1 MAETP
6 IILIKMNFRNLSQL
20 TLAAVLLS
28 TGLHAQDVKTSF
40 KFDFGTGKA
49 APGYTKVV
57 PGTVYTK
64 DTGYGFD
71 FGTNP
76 TGVDRGGKDLL
87 KADFVTSDKPFYFS
101 VKVPEGNYLV
111 TLTLGDQKGSSLTT
125 VKAESRRLMLENAKT
140 ATGKFIT
147 KTFVV
152 SIKDRNIDATTQV
165 KLKPRELPKYDWDEK
180 LTLEFDLQTAVDG
193 VEIKKVDDQV
203 VLYLAGNSTVVNQ
216 DAEPWASWG
225 QMIPMYFKPGLAVCN
240 QAESGYALNSFI
252 GDRRLAKILS
262 TIKPGDYVFVEFGHN
277 DEKEKGAEAGAYKG
291 YTERLHTFAKE
302 IKAKGGNMV
311 IVTPTARRSF
321 NPDGTMVN
329 THGDYPDA
337 ARKVAQEE
345 NLPLID
351 LTALST
357 KLFQTMGEE
366 GTKKAFEVNPTT
378 GAIDN
383 THFQPYGAY
392 ELAKI
397 IVQGIKDDKLS
408 IAKFLYDTP
417 TFNPTHPDPV
427 DKFTWPPSPKYD
439 PVKPEGN

>member
-1 MAETP
+1 
-6 IILIKMNFRNLSQL
+6 MNFRKLSKL
-20 TLAAVLLS
+20 TLTAVMLS

-49 APGYTKVV
+49 APGYTKVS
-57 PGTVYTK
+57 PSTVYTK
-64 DTGYGFD
+64 DMGYGFD
-71 FGTNP
+71 FGTTP
-76 TGVDRGGKDLL
+76 TAVDRGGKDLL
-87 KADFVTSDKPFYFS
+87 KTDFVTSDKPFYFS
-101 VKVPEGNYLV
+101 VKVPEGNYMV
-111 TLTLGDQKGSSLTT
+111 TLTLGDQDGSSLTT

-147 KTFVV
+147 KSFVV
-152 SIKDRNIDATTQV
+152 NIKDRNIDATTQV
-165 KLKPRELPKYDWDEK
+165 RLKPRELPKYDWDEK

-240 QAESGYALNSFI
+240 QAESGYALASFI

-277 DEKEKGAEAGAYKG
+277 DEKETGAMAGAYKG
-291 YTERLHTFAKE
+291 YTDRLHTFAKE

-321 NPDGTMVN
+321 NSDGTMVN

-366 GTKKAFEVNPTT
+366 GTKRAFEVNPAT

-397 IVQGIKDDKLS
+397 IVQGIKDNKLS
-408 IAKFLYDTP
+408 IAKFLYNTP
-417 TFNPTHPDPV
+417 MFDPTHPDPV

>member
-1 MAETP
+1 
-6 IILIKMNFRNLSQL
+6 MNFQHLTKT
-20 TLAAVLLS
+20 TLACLLLS
-28 TGLHAQDVKTSF
+28 TGLHAQDTKTSF
-40 KFDFGTGKA
+40 KFDFGPGKA
-49 APGYTKVV
+49 ATGYTKVL
-57 PGTVYTK
+57 PSAVYSK
-64 DTGYGFD
+64 ETGYGFD
-71 FGTNP
+71 FGTTP

-111 TLTLGDQKGSSLTT
+111 TLTLGDQKNSTLTT

-140 ATGKFIT
+140 EAGKFIT
-147 KTFVV
+147 KSFVV

-180 LTLEFDLQTAVDG
+180 LTLEFDLQSAVSG
-193 VEIKKVDDQV
+193 MEIKKVDDQV

-262 TIKPGDYVFVEFGHN
+262 TIKAGDYVFVEFGHN
-277 DEKEKGAEAGAYKG
+277 DEKETGAQAGAYKG
-291 YTERLHTFAKE
+291 YTDRLHTFAKE

-311 IVTPTARRSF
+311 IVTPTARRAF
-321 NPDGTMVN
+321 NPDGTMNN

-345 NLPLID
+345 NIPLID
-351 LTALST
+351 LTAISS
-357 KLFQTMGEE
+357 KMFQTMGEE
-366 GTKKAFEVNPTT
+366 GTKKAFEVNPQT

-397 IVQGIKDDKLS
+397 IVQGIKDQQLS
-408 IAKFLYDTP
+408 IAKFLIDTP
-417 TFNPTHPDPV
+417 PFDPTHPDPV
-427 DKFTWPPSPKYD
+427 DKFYWPPSPKYD

>member
-1 MAETP
+1 
-6 IILIKMNFRNLSQL
+6 MNFRNLSKL
-20 TLAAVLLS
+20 TLAAMVLS
-28 TGLHAQDVKTSF
+28 TGLYAQDVKTSF
-40 KFDFGTGKA
+40 KFDFGPGKA
-49 APGYTKVV
+49 APGYTKVL
-57 PGTVYTK
+57 PSTVYSK

-71 FGTNP
+71 FGTAP
-76 TGVDRGGKDLL
+76 SGVDRGGKDLL

-111 TLTLGDQKGSSLTT
+111 TLTLGDEKGSSLTT

-140 ATGKFIT
+140 EPGKFVT
-147 KTFVV
+147 KSFVV
-152 SIKDRNIDATTQV
+152 SIKDRNINATTQV

-180 LTLEFDLQTAVDG
+180 LTLEFDLQSAVDG

-203 VLYLAGNSTVVNQ
+203 TLFLAGNSTVVNQ

-240 QAESGYALNSFI
+240 QAESGYSLGSFI
-252 GDRRLAKILS
+252 GDRRFEKIL
-262 TIKPGDYVFVEFGHN
+262 TTMKAGDFVFVEFGHN
-277 DEKEKGAEAGAYKG
+277 DEKEKGPNDGPYKS
-291 YTERLHTFAKE
+291 YSERLHTFATEVK
-302 IKAKGGNMV
+302 KRNGTLV

-321 NPDGTMVN
+321 NADGTMNN

-337 ARKVAQEE
+337 ARQVAKQE
-345 NLPLID
+345 NVPLID
-351 LTALST
+351 LTALSS
-357 KLFQTMGEE
+357 KLFQTIGEE
-366 GTKKAFEVNPTT
+366 GTKRVFEANPQT

-397 IVQGIKDDKLS
+397 IVQAIKDQKLS
-408 IAKFLYDTP
+408 IAKFLIDTP
-417 TFNPTHPDPV
+417 PFDPTHPDPRDAYV
-427 DKFTWPPSPKYD
+427 WPPSPKYD

>member
-1 MAETP
+1 
-6 IILIKMNFRNLSQL
+6 MNFQSLSKII
-20 TLAAVLLS
+20 AACLLIS
-28 TGLHAQDVKTSF
+28 TGLHAQQAQTSF

-49 APGYTKVV
+49 AAGYTKVA
-57 PGTVYTK
+57 PTDVYSKT
-64 DTGYGFD
+64 TGYGFD
-71 FGTNP
+71 FGTTP
-76 TGVDRGGKDLL
+76 TAVDRGGKDLL

-111 TLTLGDQKGSSLTT
+111 TLTLGDQKNATTTT

-140 ATGKFIT
+140 AAGKFIT
-147 KTFVV
+147 RSFIV

-193 VEIKKVDDQV
+193 VEIKKMDDQV

-225 QMIPMYFKPGLAVCN
+225 QMIPKYFKPGLAVCN

-252 GDRRLAKILS
+252 SDRRLAKILS
-262 TIKPGDYVFVEFGHN
+262 TIKPGDFVFVEFGHN
-277 DEKEKGAEAGAYKG
+277 DEKETGPKAGAYNG

-311 IVTPTARRSF
+311 IVTPTARRAF
-321 NPDGTMVN
+321 NPDGTMKN

-337 ARKVAQEE
+337 ARKVAKEE

-357 KLFQTMGEE
+357 KMFQTMGEE
-366 GTKKAFEVNPTT
+366 GTRKAFEVNPQT

-408 IAKFLYDTP
+408 IAKFLIDTP
-417 TFNPTHPDPV
+417 PFDPTHPDPA
-427 DKFTWPPSPKYD
+427 DQFYWPPSPKYD